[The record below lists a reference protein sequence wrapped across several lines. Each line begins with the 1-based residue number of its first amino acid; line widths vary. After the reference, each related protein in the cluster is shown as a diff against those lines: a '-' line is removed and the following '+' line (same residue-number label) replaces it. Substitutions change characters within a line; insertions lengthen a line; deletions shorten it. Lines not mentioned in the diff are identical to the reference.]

1 MVVPYAENCQKNEV
15 FDFFFNFFTLCMLN
29 GIVALG
35 KQTWPSKYIA
45 GGNLSTFFGSLD
57 QILALKMARSRSENC
72 LKNWKIWFLSF
83 TIFRA
88 WNYQSWFCLGLGW
101 GIGICKHVSQ
111 CLLMQS
117 RHFGGIKLGSSK
129 KRHFPAAIHKV
140 KSPISSNGKCH
151 P

>member
-1 MVVPYAENCQKNEV
+1 MVVPYAENCQQNEV
-15 FDFFFNFFTLCMLN
+15 FDFFSPFCMLN

-35 KQTWPSKYIA
+35 KQTRPSKYIA
-45 GGNLSTFFGSLD
+45 GGTLSTIFGYLE
-57 QILALKMARSRSENC
+57 QISALKMARSGSENC
-72 LKNWKIWFLSF
+72 LKIEKSDFWLK
-83 TIFRA
+83 TIR
-88 WNYQSWFCLGLGW
+88 NYQSWFFLGLGW

-117 RHFGGIKLGSSK
+117 RHFGGLKLCSSK
-129 KRHFPAAIHKV
+129 KSHFPAAIHKV